1 MSDSQSTANAGNI
14 TKFKI
19 SANMSDR
26 SRELTNAIGEFRYYE
41 SVLSNNITAS
51 AAIVETGFEED
62 GGQETFARGTLDWL
76 PIRGGER
83 VDIVVEDAQ
92 PEPNRLDFSRGMDA
106 LYVNRVRGVDPGTQ
120 KDVYFMDFASKE
132 YFSNDM
138 MRVTRKYEEKIS
150 DNVKDIVEQLLEGT
164 WADGEGVD
172 GKDIDETSLSY
183 NFIGCDKKPFY
194 VCTWL
199 ASKAVPTGSSDIE
212 IGAAAG
218 YFFWQTRDGF
228 HFRSIDKIFD
238 EGKQNRDSLKK
249 FIYNNTGEA
258 VDGYDAN
265 IVNYDIESNIDLNE
279 KLMLGSYNNRSIFF
293 DSYAFNYKVVDYN
306 ISEQQGK
313 VSTAGDDFV
322 NVAEEF
328 TRSPS
333 RVMAHIMDYGVL
345 PRGVDSQAQLQEWK
359 DEPEQPNY
367 DAEKTMVQ
375 TIMRYNQL
383 FTVKTTIIIP
393 GDFSIKAGDTVVCD
407 FPELDGDPNK
417 TVNDQSGGIY
427 MVAEVCHRLTPKE
440 CFTSMTLIRDSFG
453 RSTGSSSSG
462 AGAAVNNDVLFF

>member
-1 MSDSQSTANAGNI
+1 
-14 TKFKI
+14 
-19 SANMSDR
+19 
-26 SRELTNAIGEFRYYE
+26 
-41 SVLSNNITAS
+41 
-51 AAIVETGFEED
+51 
-62 GGQETFARGTLDWL
+62 
-76 PIRGGER
+76 
-83 VDIVVEDAQ
+83 
-92 PEPNRLDFSRGMDA
+92 
-106 LYVNRVRGVDPGTQ
+106 
-120 KDVYFMDFASKE
+120 
-132 YFSNDM
+132 
-138 MRVTRKYEEKIS
+138 
-150 DNVKDIVEQLLEGT
+150 
-164 WADGEGVD
+164 
-172 GKDIDETSLSY
+172 
-183 NFIGCDKKPFY
+183 
-194 VCTWL
+194 
-199 ASKAVPTGSSDIE
+199 
-212 IGAAAG
+212 
-218 YFFWQTRDGF
+218 
-228 HFRSIDKIFD
+228 
-238 EGKQNRDSLKK
+238 
-249 FIYNNTGEA
+249 
-258 VDGYDAN
+258 
-265 IVNYDIESNIDLNE
+265 
-279 KLMLGSYNNRSIFF
+279 MLGSYNNRSIFF

-306 ISEQQGK
+306 ISEQEGK

-453 RSTGSSSSG
+453 RTTGSSSSG